1 MYNYHSFKKRS
12 DYFNN
17 FCKVIN
23 SNQLNFRTYLV
34 IIDFGKNWVIQNF
47 VDNKVIHS
55 LNFITFNLRII
66 TNKLDF
72 IDQLNNLMAS
82 YFEISPYS
90 V

>member
-12 DYFNN
+12 HYFNN

-23 SNQLNFRTYLV
+23 FNQLNFRTYLV
-34 IIDFGKNWVIQNF
+34 IIGFGKNWVIQNF

-82 YFEISPYS
+82 YFEISAYS